1 MAGGY
6 QSQVETHAI
15 HHTQTKT
22 KHRVSSDCSISLF
35 VCLATG
41 KRKTLSTGY
50 FLLISYSHLCFL
62 NLCCVCRKLCDLGT
76 STAGFWSQ
84 NDLPELDI
92 HTILCNFSYLPS
104 SLPHSPTLF
113 LSLSLSL
120 ALSLLLP
127 VFLPMVVI
135 YIHLSSGSECR
146 SSSKAISVSRGRWQ
160 QNVKVNMETQSP
172 PAGRPLRAKW
182 LEKAMISKRF
192 VFYQPVLKCIL
203 NLFRGIKHS

>member
-120 ALSLLLP
+120 LLSP
-127 VFLPMVVI
+127 SFS
-135 YIHLSSGSECR
+135 LSFFPWWLFIFICPQEASADQVLRPSAFPEADGSR
-146 SSSKAISVSRGRWQ
+146 MWR
-160 QNVKVNMETQSP
+160 
-172 PAGRPLRAKW
+172 
-182 LEKAMISKRF
+182 
-192 VFYQPVLKCIL
+192 
-203 NLFRGIKHS
+203 